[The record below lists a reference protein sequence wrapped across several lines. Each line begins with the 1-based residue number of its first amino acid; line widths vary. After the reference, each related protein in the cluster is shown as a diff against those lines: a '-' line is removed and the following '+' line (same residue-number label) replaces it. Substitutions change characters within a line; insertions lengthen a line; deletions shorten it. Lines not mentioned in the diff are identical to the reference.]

1 MRKDIAV
8 VLIIVAFLG
17 GVVVSRLTMTDKKA
31 KQEQTDRGA
40 KMDAPA
46 SVQAATEE
54 VPSPFE
60 GPEFAK
66 VTLMEVSDF
75 Q

>member
-17 GVVVSRLTMTDKKA
+17 GVVVSRLTMTDKKSKDA
-31 KQEQTDRGA
+31 KPGRDA

-46 SVQAATEE
+46 SVQAVTEE

-66 VTLMEVSDF
+66 VTLIEVSDF